1 MAKQNDT
8 LEDILDLVDD
18 ISKKLVSQQTEIKA
32 IKEKVFETNNTV
44 QTRKCEENRCRD
56 KTASL

>member
-44 QTRKCEENRCRD
+44 QTRKFEENRC
-56 KTASL
+56 